1 MKNHRYLWQMSLLV
15 FILFFLV
22 FTQSARAAYEEQQR
36 LFIDTNRGTELT
48 QTPIP
53 QQSTNPELS
62 ETPSDRILPPVG
74 DNAAMVLGASLLV
87 LIIIG
92 GVMFSSQRKQK
103 H

>member
-1 MKNHRYLWQMSLLV
+1 MKNHRFLWLMSLLV
-15 FILFFLV
+15 FIMFFLV
-22 FTQSARAAYEEQQR
+22 FTQSARAASEEQQR
-36 LFIDTNRGTELT
+36 LFIDTSRGTELT

-53 QQSTNPELS
+53 QQSITPGLS

-92 GVMFSSQRKQK
+92 GVMFSSRRKQK

>member
-1 MKNHRYLWQMSLLV
+1 LKNHRYLWLMSLLG
-15 FILFFLV
+15 FIMFFLV
-22 FTQSARAAYEEQQR
+22 FTHSAWAAYEEQQR
-36 LFIDTNRGTELT
+36 LFIDTSRGTELT